1 MQTNPI
7 GGAWK
12 TSKQGLGVGGY
23 RSRSST
29 QTSLYRIVYHY
40 YEQFER
46 AWEFRYQQRYG
57 LLRPEVT
64 KAFTRCLDCGV
75 YEHGCARVRC
85 PDCNHSILVAFSCK
99 RRGVCPSCAAKR
111 GVLFGEKLHIEVLA
125 QVPHRHMV
133 FTVPKRIRPF
143 FRHNRAF
150 HGILFKAAW
159 GAIQQES
166 CSANVGAV
174 MSLHTAGETL
184 AYHPHIHALV
194 TDVTLE
200 EQQSQTWNTMSM
212 KHTFELLVMKAL
224 WKHFDHLKEVYLQ
237 RGHQENT
244 GFNVW
249 IGDPFSE
256 QDADTRMFMGRY
268 LMRHP
273 LTLSKIQISNSQIII
288 NSDKAQVPSWRGQP
302 LDFLARL
309 SPHVPS
315 HYERL
320 ERYYGMYSSRAR
332 AQTTHTKNETKSDT
346 TPTNVDKPKK
356 TCSSWAR
363 CIKLIYEVDP
373 MECTKC
379 GRTMKVI
386 AFIQNH
392 LEIQK
397 LISSLGLP
405 KYRAP
410 PAFASL
416 TQTQIMPEF

>member
-1 MQTNPI
+1 
-7 GGAWK
+7 
-12 TSKQGLGVGGY
+12 
-23 RSRSST
+23 
-29 QTSLYRIVYHY
+29 
-40 YEQFER
+40 
-46 AWEFRYQQRYG
+46 
-57 LLRPEVT
+57 
-64 KAFTRCLDCGV
+64 
-75 YEHGCARVRC
+75 
-85 PDCNHSILVAFSCK
+85 
-99 RRGVCPSCAAKR
+99 
-111 GVLFGEKLHIEVLA
+111 
-125 QVPHRHMV
+125 MV
-133 FTVPKRIRPF
+133 FTIPKRIRPF
-143 FRHNRAF
+143 FRHNRAL
-150 HGILFKAAW
+150 HDILFKAAW
-159 GAIQQES
+159 GALQQES

-194 TDVTLE
+194 TDVTLDK
-200 EQQSQTWNTMSM
+200 QQQQGTPITWNTISL

-224 WKHFDHLKEVYLQ
+224 WKHFEHLKEVYLHMC
-237 RGHQENT
+237 HQENT

-249 IGDPFSE
+249 IGDPFSA

-273 LTLSKIQISNSQIII
+273 LTLSKVKINNSQIII
-288 NSDKAQVPSWRGQP
+288 NSDKAQVPSWRGEP

-309 SPHVPS
+309 STHVPS

-332 AQTTHTKNETKSDT
+332 AQNTPTKTETKSDT
-346 TPTNVDKPKK
+346 SPTNVDKPRK

-379 GRTMKVI
+379 GATMKVI

-392 LEIQK
+392 LEIPK
-397 LISSLGLP
+397 LMHSLGLP
-405 KYRAP
+405 EYRAP

-416 TQTQIMPEF
+416 NQTQIIPDF